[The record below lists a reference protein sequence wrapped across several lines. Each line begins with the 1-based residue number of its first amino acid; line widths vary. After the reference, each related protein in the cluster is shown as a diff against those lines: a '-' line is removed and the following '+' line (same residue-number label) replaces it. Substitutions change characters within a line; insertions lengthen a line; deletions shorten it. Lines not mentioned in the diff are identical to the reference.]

1 MQLELPNTS
10 LSFGAEPHTQKVFAS
25 LNSAVE
31 MGEACSPCP
40 NHHVGLLQTALFCCG
55 GGCDLVL
62 EEAIECPFIM
72 GFSTLLGDNQLVREK
87 WLWLK
92 GGN

>member
-1 MQLELPNTS
+1 
-10 LSFGAEPHTQKVFAS
+10 
-25 LNSAVE
+25 
-31 MGEACSPCP
+31 MGEARSPCP
-40 NHHVGLLQTALFCCG
+40 NHHTGLLQAALFCCG

-62 EEAIECPFIM
+62 EKDIVYPSIM
-72 GFSTLLGDNQLVREK
+72 GFSTLLGDNQLVSEK